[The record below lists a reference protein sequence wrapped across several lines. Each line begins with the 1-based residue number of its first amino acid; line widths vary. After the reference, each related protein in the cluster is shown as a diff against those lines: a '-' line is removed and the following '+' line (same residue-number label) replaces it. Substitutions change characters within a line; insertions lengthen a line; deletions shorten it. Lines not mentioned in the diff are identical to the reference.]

1 MWTRLKIGIG
11 EEETFLQ
18 TKVNNVYNARCNA
31 KIKKD
36 QSSLNFSKSL
46 QGSYRMLHRA
56 ERTWTRAQKSKRD
69 LWEFTHHS
77 KPLNE
82 RVYHSRNTLVDM
94 QVWRKIRK
102 AQKLS
107 KSYQGPSGSKSQRP
121 RVSRCGYPL
130 KYGGSAKGV
139 RKRFCYKWRWAFVA
153 HVTEIKRGPMIL

>member
-1 MWTRLKIGIG
+1 MWTRLKIGRD

-46 QGSYRMLHRA
+46 QMRYRMRHRA
-56 ERTWTRAQKSKRD
+56 ERTWTGVQKRKRD

-82 RVYHSRNTLVDM
+82 RVYHSRNTRVDM

-102 AQKLS
+102 VQKLS
-107 KSYQGPSGSKSQRP
+107 KSYQGPSGV
-121 RVSRCGYPL
+121 RVNVPVL
-130 KYGGSAKGV
+130 ADV
-139 RKRFCYKWRWAFVA
+139 D
-153 HVTEIKRGPMIL
+153 ILWNMEDLHKE